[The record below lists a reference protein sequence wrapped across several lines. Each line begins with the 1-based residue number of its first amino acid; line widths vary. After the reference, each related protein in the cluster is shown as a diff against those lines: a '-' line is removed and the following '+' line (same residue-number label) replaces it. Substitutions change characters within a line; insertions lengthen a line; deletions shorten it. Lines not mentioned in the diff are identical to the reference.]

1 MNVVIIV
8 AHADDEALGCGGTIA
23 RHVAEGDNVSVIYMA
38 DGITSRTDEKIYI
51 EKRQSA
57 AEKVQSVFGVNESYF
72 LGLPDN
78 RMDSLPLL
86 DIVQPLEKII
96 NELAPEI
103 IYTHHYGDLNIDHRV
118 THNAVMTSCRPQPGS
133 SVRIILTFEVMS
145 STDWSSPSLAPF
157 LPNHFVDI
165 SDYLHVKKQALD
177 VYELEMRAVPHS
189 RNKEHLSLLAAHHGH
204 CMGIAAAE
212 AFMVI
217 RYLR

>member
-1 MNVVIIV
+1 MDFICDCFNSSFKYRYCNFTKPK
-8 AHADDEALGCGGTIA
+8 AKK
-23 RHVAEGDNVSVIYMA
+23 Y
-38 DGITSRTDEKIYI
+38 
-51 EKRQSA
+51 Q
-57 AEKVQSVFGVNESYF
+57 
-72 LGLPDN
+72 N
-78 RMDSLPLL
+78 R
-86 DIVQPLEKII
+86 
-96 NELAPEI
+96 
-103 IYTHHYGDLNIDHRV
+103 
-118 THNAVMTSCRPQPGS
+118 
-133 SVRIILTFEVMS
+133 
-145 STDWSSPSLAPF
+145 F